1 MAIFMS
7 KPPTLNR
14 LHPPRPSSCPH
25 THPPTR
31 LEENTT
37 RGLGNERER
46 TRVNALADSAV
57 V

>member
-1 MAIFMS
+1 MS